1 MASDIT
7 PPGSDPVTPLTPPPT
22 EEKAPPIVT
31 KVLRFLRQH
40 QQGHRPQSSWVE
52 YPLKPNEYVDFTKLL
67 GSDERLS
74 GYVKDK
80 VR

>member
-22 EEKAPPIVT
+22 EEKTPPVIT
-31 KVLRFLRQH
+31 RLLRLLRHH
-40 QQGHRPQSSWVE
+40 QEGQRPQNSWVK
-52 YPLKPNEYVDFTKLL
+52 YPLKPNDYVDFTSLL
-67 GSDERLS
+67 ESDKSLPA
-74 GYVKDK
+74 YVKDK

>member
-7 PPGSDPVTPLTPPPT
+7 PPGSDPVTPLTPPT

-31 KVLRFLRQH
+31 KVLRLLRQH
-40 QQGHRPQSSWVE
+40 KQGHRLQRSWVE
-52 YPLKPNEYVDFTKLL
+52 YPLTPNEYVDFTKLL

-74 GYVKDK
+74 RYVKDK